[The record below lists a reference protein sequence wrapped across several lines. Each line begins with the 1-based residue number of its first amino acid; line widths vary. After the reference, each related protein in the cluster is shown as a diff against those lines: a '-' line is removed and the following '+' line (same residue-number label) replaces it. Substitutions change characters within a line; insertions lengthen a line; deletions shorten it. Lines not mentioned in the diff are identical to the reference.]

1 MYAAQLRS
9 KDEILAI
16 RAAEREYAK
25 RVVREELATCY
36 RENGVNHKM
45 ACKGLREEYAKL
57 IQDPTHG
64 AGYPVGYLEHICSI
78 SGVRVKR
85 AKEGRMANHFLL
97 LNYVSCWE
105 DATGVL
111 DAGWAHDKREL
122 KRYVVGG
129 AT

>member
-25 RVVREELATCY
+25 RVLLAQETLKVVREELATCY

-64 AGYPVGYLEHICSI
+64 AGYPTRPE
-78 SGVRVKR
+78 
-85 AKEGRMANHFLL
+85 F
-97 LNYVSCWE
+97 
-105 DATGVL
+105 
-111 DAGWAHDKREL
+111 
-122 KRYVVGG
+122 
-129 AT
+129 

>member
-25 RVVREELATCY
+25 RVLLAQETLKVVREELATCY

-85 AKEGRMANHFLL
+85 AKEGRM
-97 LNYVSCWE
+97 
-105 DATGVL
+105 D
-111 DAGWAHDKREL
+111 
-122 KRYVVGG
+122 
-129 AT
+129 

>member
-25 RVVREELATCY
+25 RVQLAQETLKVVREELATCY

-45 ACKGLREEYAKL
+45 ACKGLRDEYAKL

-64 AGYPVGYLEHICSI
+64 AGYPVGHCRHEWRYAMRLMFGRERDPAYRSVFCII
-78 SGVRVKR
+78 SG
-85 AKEGRMANHFLL
+85 LL
-97 LNYVSCWE
+97 QTRPE
-105 DATGVL
+105 F
-111 DAGWAHDKREL
+111 
-122 KRYVVGG
+122 
-129 AT
+129 